1 MKAYRILED
10 YVKKNL
16 AMGLNFNGAGTDSWD
31 DLLTG
36 SSKKQQPE
44 QQQAVVQQAKHQE
57 VQKPVQKAPKK

>member
-16 AMGLNFNGAGTDSWD
+16 AMGLEYNGAGTGSWD

-36 SSKKQQPE
+36 SSKKEQPQ
-44 QQQAVVQQAKHQE
+44 QQQAVTQQAKQQE
-57 VQKPVQKAPKK
+57 VQKPVQKAPKR